1 MSKEELRKYL
11 PDSPKEIS
19 FFGSSIVRLS
29 SAISGGLIVS
39 DHAIWAL
46 VTVVLSWLGH
56 EIEQYFKLHE
66 KQNDSKVSD
75 SDSSHS

>member
-19 FFGSSIVRLS
+19 FIGSSIVRLS
-29 SAISGGLIVS
+29 SAMSGVFIVS
-39 DHAIWAL
+39 DHPWWAL
-46 VTVVLSWLGH
+46 VTVLLAWGGH

-66 KQNDSKVSD
+66 KQNKGDQSTLNQ
-75 SDSSHS
+75 

>member
-39 DHAIWAL
+39 DHAIWAIA
-46 VTVVLSWLGH
+46 TIVLSWLGH
-56 EIEQYFKLHE
+56 EIEQYFKIHE
-66 KQNDSKVSD
+66 RKTNDTNNIK
-75 SDSSHS
+75 

>member
-1 MSKEELRKYL
+1 MSKEELEKYR

-19 FFGSSIVRLS
+19 FFGSSLVRLS

-39 DHAIWAL
+39 DHAIWAI
-46 VTVVLSWLGH
+46 VTVFISWLGH

-66 KQNDSKVSD
+66 KNDNKVSNTD
-75 SDSSHS
+75 SNSN